1 MNMKKYIIFA
11 AVALGTLAGCS
22 SQESIDVVSRP
33 EPVVTPDTSAD
44 AIVFSSMSKGVTRA
58 DHVGADAA
66 NLLSKHFTVGGF
78 MHGTEDKLVFDNYV
92 VKWNANTAQTTESNT
107 NDWEYVG

>member
-1 MNMKKYIIFA
+1 MRKYIIFA
-11 AVALGTLAGCS
+11 VVALGTLAGCS
-22 SQESIDVVSRP
+22 SEENIGVVARP

-66 NLLSKHFTVGGF
+66 NLLSKHFWGF
-78 MHGTEDKLVFDNYV
+78 DLGFSLLIVNGLLTFLGMWMFSTKGAV
-92 VKWNANTAQTTESNT
+92 VEK
-107 NDWEYVG
+107 